1 MGALFT
7 ASLNLEALQ
16 SQAAQP
22 GATSYNSWEDVYRQQ
37 WRWDSV
43 AWGTHCVD
51 CYPGNCPYRVYV
63 KDGLVWREEPAGTY
77 ATVEQG
83 VPDMNPMGCQKGAMW
98 SQMLYAKDR
107 VLHPLKRA
115 GERGQGKWK
124 RISWDQ
130 ALSEIADGIIDAIQE
145 PGPESIINHST
156 SNGGFLAGI
165 TLGPLIAKLGGL
177 NTDVQGEINDFAP
190 GIYMTFGKYNPVSS
204 VDDWFQS
211 ELIFIWHRNPAY
223 TAIPW
228 YHFVA
233 EARYKG
239 AEVVTVAPDYN
250 ASAVHADRFVTV
262 RPGTDAALALA
273 MCKTIIDEGLYDAR
287 FVKEQTD
294 LALLVRL
301 DNHRFLRAV
310 DVQEGGREDQFY
322 FYDGKAREL
331 VEAPRGPLT
340 LGALDPALEGTFKAK
355 LHDGASVEV
364 TPVFTLLR
372 RTLEDYTPEKASE
385 ICGASPDVIRALARK
400 TASKKTNL
408 LTGWNAG
415 KYYHGDLMERA
426 LCLLIGLT
434 GNWGKKGTGIR
445 NWTVG
450 MFDGQ
455 FIFGQKTKA
464 GPEETNRILS
474 MRNQMIQALKM
485 QDPTMTDELASV
497 ELARTMAPLD
507 ATIPPAFMWYYHC
520 GYRESWNRPE
530 WNDPSM
536 KRPFDEYM
544 QEALGKG
551 WWAGVVR
558 PAEDTPPR
566 VLIMCGGNYLRR
578 LRGGQNQLLAH
589 FWPKLRCIVT
599 VDIRMNTTGLFSDY
613 FLPAAHHYE
622 KTTFHIPTHHIMQ
635 LTLSEAA
642 TPPQGDTKPEW
653 EIWCLLAEKIEER
666 AKARGFVEYK
676 DSRGQSHRLDN
687 IYSQFVVDEK
697 FRDPD
702 NVADEWVRDTAVAG
716 TLPEGTTLQTLRET
730 GYMRFTDLGVA
741 PYSLGQASDV
751 RPDETFAPFRW
762 HVEKGYP
769 YPTLTRRAQ
778 FYIDHEWFLEAGEEL
793 PVHKDNP
800 RMGGDHPLVL
810 TSGHSRWS
818 IHSMNAASP
827 IMLETHRG
835 RPHMVMNPQ
844 DAAARGLADG
854 DEARV
859 YNDFGEFL
867 VPVKLSPSA
876 MSGQV
881 ICYNGWEPYMH
892 RGWKDQSN
900 IEPGMI
906 KWLHLAGGYGHF
918 KYWPIQWQP
927 VQIDRSIRVE
937 VANANGRSP

>member
-322 FYDGKAREL
+322 FYDSKAREL

-702 NVADEWVRDTAVAG
+702 NVADEWVRDTVVAG